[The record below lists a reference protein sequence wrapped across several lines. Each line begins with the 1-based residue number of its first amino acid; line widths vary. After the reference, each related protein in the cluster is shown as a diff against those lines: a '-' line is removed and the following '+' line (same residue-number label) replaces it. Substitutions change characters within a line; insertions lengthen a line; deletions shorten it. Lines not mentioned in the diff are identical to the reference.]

1 MEVVV
6 LRMNPTAVRTLIWV
20 AHGDSAGG
28 LAYTHVSVPQN
39 TSYLPNVKA

>member
-1 MEVVV
+1 MF
-6 LRMNPTAVRTLIWV
+6 RMNPTAVRTPIWV

-28 LAYTHVSVPQN
+28 LACAHVSVPRN